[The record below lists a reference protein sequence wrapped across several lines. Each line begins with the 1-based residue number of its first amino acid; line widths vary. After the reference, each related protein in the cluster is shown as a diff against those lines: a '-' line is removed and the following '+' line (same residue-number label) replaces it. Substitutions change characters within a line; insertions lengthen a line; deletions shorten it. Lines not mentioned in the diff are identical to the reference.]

1 MFIEAN
7 LGFFIDGMWSNM
19 FVLDAEKVTYLEK
32 IFRPILVYFILLFL
46 FRLLGNRELAQLN
59 PMDLILLLL
68 LSNTVQ
74 NAIIGDDNSLIGGVI
89 GALTLLGIN
98 YLNVWAK
105 FKSKPFEKL
114 MEGSPRTLIKGGKS
128 DEKAIEKELLT
139 REDLDTLAHEQGF
152 ESLDDIEKCVL
163 DTNGTFLVVGK
174 DEIKD
179 EKFKKEVLQKLEDL
193 SRQLAEL
200 KAIKE
205 N

>member
-1 MFIEAN
+1 MFLLFVETS
-7 LGFFIDGMWSNM
+7 WTNM
-19 FVLDAEKVTYLEK
+19 FTLGDTVFWAEK
-32 IFRPILVYFILLFL
+32 IIRPILVYFILLFL

-74 NAIIGDDNSLIGGVI
+74 NAIIGEDNSLVGGVV
-89 GALTLLGIN
+89 GALALLGIN

-105 FKSKPFEKL
+105 FKSKSFEKF
-114 MEGSPRTLIKGGKS
+114 MEGSPRTIIEDGKFNK
-128 DEKAIEKELLT
+128 KALEKELLT
-139 REDLDTLAHEQGF
+139 KEDLDTLAHEQGF

-193 SRQLAEL
+193 SRQIAEL
-200 KAIKE
+200 RVAKE